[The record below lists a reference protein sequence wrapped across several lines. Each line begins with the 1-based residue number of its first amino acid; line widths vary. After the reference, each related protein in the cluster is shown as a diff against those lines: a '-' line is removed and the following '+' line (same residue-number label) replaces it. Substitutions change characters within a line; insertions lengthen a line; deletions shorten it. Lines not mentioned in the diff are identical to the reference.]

1 MRELTLVNPP
11 RFTTEPNKFYLL
23 SVAAATLLCARCT
36 KTQTTLSDKEQTFNP
51 PIMGWSSWNVFRVD
65 ISEDII
71 KHQADLMVK
80 KGLKD
85 AGYQYINV
93 DDGFFGKRDDN
104 GVMHTH
110 KTRFPNGMKPVA
122 DHIHGLGMKA
132 GIYTDAGNNTCGSIW
147 DNDAAGVGAGIYG
160 HEPQDAQLYF
170 GDWGFDFIKIDYCG
184 GDVLGLNEKE
194 RYTSIRNS
202 IDKVKK
208 DVSVNICRWAYPGTW
223 VSSLARSWRI
233 SGDINPSWESVKY
246 IIDKNL
252 YLSAFAGNGHYN
264 DMDMLEI
271 GRGLK
276 PEEEETHFGM
286 WCIMSSPLL
295 IGCDLTAIPASSLQ
309 LLKNKELIA
318 LNQDLLGLQ
327 AYVVQHEHGGYVLVK
342 DIEEKR
348 GTIRAVALYNPTEET
363 CSFRVPL
370 SVLELEGTT
379 RIRDLVKQK
388 DERSVTDFIQFDV
401 LPHGT
406 KILRVE
412 GERRMEPTRYE
423 AEQAYLNQF
432 DDLAKRKRGIAFMP
446 FETASG
452 GMTITNLGG
461 HKDNYAQWNEVF
473 SEQGGTYQMTVQYIP
488 AEKKEREISDRRLEV
503 TVNGNMTVVD
513 KLETDRSKGIAQTTF
528 TVNLQKG
535 YNVIRIGSRFSWS
548 PDLDCFTLTP
558 VK

>member
-1 MRELTLVNPP
+1 
-11 RFTTEPNKFYLL
+11 
-23 SVAAATLLCARCT
+23 
-36 KTQTTLSDKEQTFNP
+36 
-51 PIMGWSSWNVFRVD
+51 
-65 ISEDII
+65 
-71 KHQADLMVK
+71 
-80 KGLKD
+80 
-85 AGYQYINV
+85 
-93 DDGFFGKRDDN
+93 
-104 GVMHTH
+104 
-110 KTRFPNGMKPVA
+110 
-122 DHIHGLGMKA
+122 
-132 GIYTDAGNNTCGSIW
+132 
-147 DNDAAGVGAGIYG
+147 
-160 HEPQDAQLYF
+160 
-170 GDWGFDFIKIDYCG
+170 
-184 GDVLGLNEKE
+184 
-194 RYTSIRNS
+194 
-202 IDKVKK
+202 
-208 DVSVNICRWAYPGTW
+208 
-223 VSSLARSWRI
+223 
-233 SGDINPSWESVKY
+233 
-246 IIDKNL
+246 
-252 YLSAFAGNGHYN
+252 
-264 DMDMLEI
+264 MDMLEI

-318 LNQDLLGLQ
+318 LNQDPLELQ

-348 GTIRAVALYNPTEET
+348 GTVRAVALYNPTEET

-432 DDLAKRKRGIAFMP
+432 DDLGKRKRGIAFMP

-473 SEQGGTYQMTVQYIP
+473 SEQGGPYQMTVQYIP

-513 KLETDRSKGIAQTTF
+513 KLETDRSKGVAQTTF

-535 YNVIRIGSRFSWS
+535 YNVLTYDQRSSNENTAQYTTFGYWEKYDLIDYIDYVHSYAPEQVIGVWGTSFGGATAGPAMGEKDVERKVDFLI
-548 PDLDCFTLTP
+548 LDCP
-558 VK
+558 VSDMKWMVEEEMRKMDIGLPISYMTFCGNVINKIKLGFGYDDANVMKFQILKFLY

>member
-1 MRELTLVNPP
+1 MVHNE
-11 RFTTEPNKFYLL
+11 FTTADRLRSDCHPGIFT
-23 SVAAATLLCARCT
+23 ATA
-36 KTQTTLSDKEQTFNP
+36 E
-51 PIMGWSSWNVFRVD
+51 
-65 ISEDII
+65 
-71 KHQADLMVK
+71 
-80 KGLKD
+80 
-85 AGYQYINV
+85 
-93 DDGFFGKRDDN
+93 
-104 GVMHTH
+104 
-110 KTRFPNGMKPVA
+110 
-122 DHIHGLGMKA
+122 
-132 GIYTDAGNNTCGSIW
+132 
-147 DNDAAGVGAGIYG
+147 
-160 HEPQDAQLYF
+160 
-170 GDWGFDFIKIDYCG
+170 
-184 GDVLGLNEKE
+184 
-194 RYTSIRNS
+194 
-202 IDKVKK
+202 
-208 DVSVNICRWAYPGTW
+208 
-223 VSSLARSWRI
+223 
-233 SGDINPSWESVKY
+233 
-246 IIDKNL
+246 
-252 YLSAFAGNGHYN
+252 
-264 DMDMLEI
+264 
-271 GRGLK
+271 
-276 PEEEETHFGM
+276 
-286 WCIMSSPLL
+286 
-295 IGCDLTAIPASSLQ
+295 
-309 LLKNKELIA
+309 NKELIA
-318 LNQDLLGLQ
+318 LNQDPLELQ

-348 GTIRAVALYNPTEET
+348 GTVRAVALYNPTEET

-432 DDLAKRKRGIAFMP
+432 DDLGKRKREIAFMP

-503 TVNGNMTVVD
+503 TVNGNMTVAD
-513 KLETDRSKGIAQTTF
+513 KLETDRSKGVAQTTF

>member
-1 MRELTLVNPP
+1 
-11 RFTTEPNKFYLL
+11 
-23 SVAAATLLCARCT
+23 
-36 KTQTTLSDKEQTFNP
+36 
-51 PIMGWSSWNVFRVD
+51 
-65 ISEDII
+65 
-71 KHQADLMVK
+71 
-80 KGLKD
+80 
-85 AGYQYINV
+85 
-93 DDGFFGKRDDN
+93 
-104 GVMHTH
+104 
-110 KTRFPNGMKPVA
+110 
-122 DHIHGLGMKA
+122 
-132 GIYTDAGNNTCGSIW
+132 
-147 DNDAAGVGAGIYG
+147 
-160 HEPQDAQLYF
+160 
-170 GDWGFDFIKIDYCG
+170 
-184 GDVLGLNEKE
+184 
-194 RYTSIRNS
+194 
-202 IDKVKK
+202 
-208 DVSVNICRWAYPGTW
+208 
-223 VSSLARSWRI
+223 
-233 SGDINPSWESVKY
+233 
-246 IIDKNL
+246 
-252 YLSAFAGNGHYN
+252 
-264 DMDMLEI
+264 
-271 GRGLK
+271 
-276 PEEEETHFGM
+276 
-286 WCIMSSPLL
+286 MSSPLL
-295 IGCDLTAIPASSLQ
+295 IGCNLESLPESSLE
-309 LLKNKELIA
+309 LLTNKELIA
-318 LNQDLLGLQ
+318 LNQDPLGLQ
-327 AYVVQHEHGGYVLVK
+327 AYVAQHENEGYVLVK